1 MSIDHSFH
9 NVSIDNMFLRLTFVA
24 ESPINIAMASPQGPF
39 YETLGQRLREAR
51 RSAKLTQ
58 GDLARAVGIS
68 RTSITN
74 IETGRQP
81 LYVHVLMRIAEI
93 LGTSP
98 TDLMP
103 SRLVISAENDLAPH
117 LKRLKR
123 SQREW
128 VTRVIETPTMTE
140 KTDDAPTV
148 HIGTTT
154 SSRAFDGRTNKKGT
168 PTRRKIGRAS

>member
-1 MSIDHSFH
+1 MSMDRSLV
-9 NVSIDNMFLRLTFVA
+9 NVSITYMFPWLTFTTG
-24 ESPINIAMASPQGPF
+24 SPINIDMASPQGPF
-39 YETLGQRLREAR
+39 YETLGQRLRDAR

-58 GDLARAVGIS
+58 DDLARAVGIS

-93 LGTSP
+93 LGTSA
-98 TDLMP
+98 TNLMP
-103 SRLVISAENDLAPH
+103 PRLAISAENDLAPH

-128 VTRVIETPTMTE
+128 VARVIETRPMTE

-154 SSRAFDGRTNKKGT
+154 SSRALDGRTNKKGT
-168 PTRRKIGRAS
+168 DTRRKIHGAL

>member
-1 MSIDHSFH
+1 MSMDHSFM
-9 NVSIDNMFLRLTFVA
+9 NVSISYMFPELTFMT
-24 ESPINIAMASPQGPF
+24 ETFINIAMASPQGPF

-58 GDLARAVGIS
+58 DDLARAVGIS

-93 LGTSP
+93 LGKSA

-103 SRLVISAENDLAPH
+103 PPLVISAEID
-117 LKRLKR
+117 
-123 SQREW
+123 
-128 VTRVIETPTMTE
+128 
-140 KTDDAPTV
+140 
-148 HIGTTT
+148 
-154 SSRAFDGRTNKKGT
+154 
-168 PTRRKIGRAS
+168 

>member
-1 MSIDHSFH
+1 MSMNHSFK
-9 NVSIDNMFLRLTFVA
+9 NVSTAYMFPRLTFTT

-51 RSAKLTQ
+51 RSARLTQ

-81 LYVHVLMRIAEI
+81 LYVHVLVRIAEI

-103 SRLVISAENDLAPH
+103 PRLVMSAQNDL
-117 LKRLKR
+117 
-123 SQREW
+123 
-128 VTRVIETPTMTE
+128 
-140 KTDDAPTV
+140 
-148 HIGTTT
+148 
-154 SSRAFDGRTNKKGT
+154 
-168 PTRRKIGRAS
+168 